1 MDGFAVV
8 VGAFPVAGG
17 RASRCGAVC
26 GFQRIAFEFVLVHNN
41 SRASTI
47 YIAGTGAESI
57 AANVEEAISHGTLAP
72 GDALP
77 PIRELAGQ
85 LGVNANTVAAA
96 YRLLRDRG
104 AVETAGR
111 RGTRVRHRPATT
123 PRSLLG
129 LDVPAGVRDLSTG
142 NPDPALLPI
151 AFARVPHAR
160 PLLYGEPAMSPE
172 LVDYA
177 RAALAADGVPA
188 DHLAV
193 TSGALDGIER
203 ALTAHLRPG
212 DRVAVEDPGW
222 ANLLDLLAALG
233 LSAEPVRVDD
243 DGPLAADMARALG
256 RGVRAVVLTNRAQ
269 NPTGAALSAD
279 RADALRGL
287 LAGRADEVLLVEDD
301 HCAGIAGAPLHTL
314 AGSTSHW
321 AFVRSASKAYGPDLR
336 VAVLAGDRRT
346 VERVHGRLRLGPGW
360 VSHLLQDLAVSL
372 WSDERRDSPR
382 RRGRG
387 AVHRQPHAVVR
398 RVSRARRRRSRSVR
412 AQRVGPG
419 ARRDGRDHPA
429 ARRGLGR
436 GAGDSVP
443 DPHAGGHPHHHRRP
457 GRRRD
462 RSPRRRRRRGGA
474 GHRTPQ
480 CLAQVMCIIGV
491 CRAPTSTS
499 MTNLPPR

>member
-1 MDGFAVV
+1 MILV
-8 VGAFPVAGG
+8 PV
-17 RASRCGAVC
+17 
-26 GFQRIAFEFVLVHNN
+26 QY
-41 SRASTI
+41 T
-47 YIAGTGAESI
+47 GTGAESI
-57 AANVEEAISHGTLAP
+57 AANVEEAISHGNLAP
-72 GDALP
+72 GEALP
-77 PIRELAGQ
+77 PIRELAGR

-104 AVETAGR
+104 AVEAAGR

-129 LDVPAGVRDLSTG
+129 LDVPPGVRDLSTG

-151 AFARVPHAR
+151 TFAWVPQAR

-172 LVDYA
+172 LVDYT
-177 RAALAADGVPA
+177 RAALGADGVPA
-188 DHLAV
+188 GHLAV

-203 ALTAHLRPG
+203 ALIAHLRPG

-301 HCAGIAGAPLHTL
+301 HCAGIAGAPLRTL
-314 AGSTSHW
+314 AGSTGHW

-360 VSHLLQDLAVSL
+360 VSHLLQDLAVRL
-372 WSDERRDSPR
+372 WRDEAATQLIQAAEEQYTNNRTRLCAALAE
-382 RRGRG
+382 RGVAAHGRSGLNVWVPVPDETVAITRLLGAGWGAAPGTRFRIRTPAGIRITIADLAADEIDPLADAVAESVRG
-387 AVHRQPHAVVR
+387 TG
-398 RVSRARRRRSRSVR
+398 RRSV
-412 AQRVGPG
+412 
-419 ARRDGRDHPA
+419 
-429 ARRGLGR
+429 
-436 GAGDSVP
+436 
-443 DPHAGGHPHHHRRP
+443 
-457 GRRRD
+457 
-462 RSPRRRRRRGGA
+462 
-474 GHRTPQ
+474 
-480 CLAQVMCIIGV
+480 
-491 CRAPTSTS
+491 
-499 MTNLPPR
+499 

>member
-1 MDGFAVV
+1 
-8 VGAFPVAGG
+8 
-17 RASRCGAVC
+17 
-26 GFQRIAFEFVLVHNN
+26 
-41 SRASTI
+41 
-47 YIAGTGAESI
+47 
-57 AANVEEAISHGTLAP
+57 LAP
-72 GDALP
+72 AAALP
-77 PIRELAGQ
+77 SIRELAAQ

-151 AFARVPHAR
+151 ASAWVPQAR
-160 PLLYGEPAMSPE
+160 PVLYGEPAMSPE
-172 LVDYA
+172 LVDYT
-177 RAALAADGVPA
+177 RAALAVAGVPA

-233 LSAEPVRVDD
+233 FSAEPVRVDD
-243 DGPLAADMARALG
+243 DGPLVADMARALG
-256 RGVRAVVLTNRAQ
+256 RGVRALVITNRAQ

-279 RADALRGL
+279 RAEALCGL
-287 LAGRADEVLLVEDD
+287 VAGGDLLIVEDD

-314 AGSTSHW
+314 AGATVHW

-346 VERVHGRLRLGPGW
+346 VERVHGRLRLGAGW

-372 WSDERRDSPR
+372 WSNEAASRLVGEAEDRYTSNRTRLVAALSERGVAAHGRSGLNVWVPVPDETVAITR
-382 RRGRG
+382 
-387 AVHRQPHAVVR
+387 
-398 RVSRARRRRSRSVR
+398 
-412 AQRVGPG
+412 
-419 ARRDGRDHPA
+419 
-429 ARRGLGR
+429 LL
-436 GAGDSVP
+436 GAGW
-443 DPHAGGHPHHHRRP
+443 AAAP
-457 GRRRD
+457 GTRFRI
-462 RSPRRRRRRGGA
+462 
-474 GHRTPQ
+474 RTPAGIRITIADLTADEIDP
-480 CLAQVMCIIGV
+480 LADAIAAAVLAIGRPSV
-491 CRAPTSTS
+491 
-499 MTNLPPR
+499 

>member
-1 MDGFAVV
+1 M
-8 VGAFPVAGG
+8 PVQ
-17 RASRCGAVC
+17 S
-26 GFQRIAFEFVLVHNN
+26 
-41 SRASTI
+41 S
-47 YIAGTGAESI
+47 IAGTGAESI
-57 AANVEEAISHGTLAP
+57 AANVEEAISHGSLAP

-77 PIRELAGQ
+77 PIRELAGR

-151 AFARVPHAR
+151 AGALRHGPVPRR
-160 PLLYGEPAMSPE
+160 PVLYGEAPMSPE
-172 LVDYA
+172 LVDCS
-177 RAALAADGVPA
+177 RSALSADGVPA

-203 ALTAHLRPG
+203 ALSAHLRPG

-243 DGPLAADMARALG
+243 DGPLVADMARALD
-256 RGVRAVVLTNRAQ
+256 RGVRAVVITNRAQ
-269 NPTGAALSAD
+269 NPTGATLSAD
-279 RADALRGL
+279 RADALGGL
-287 LAGRADEVLLVEDD
+287 LGGRADGPLLVEDD
-301 HCAGIAGAPLHTL
+301 HCAGIAGAPLHAL

-336 VAVLAGDRRT
+336 VAVLAGDHRT

-360 VSHLLQDLAVSL
+360 VSHLLQDLAVGL
-372 WSDERRDSPR
+372 WSDGAASRLVRTAEEQYTSTRTRLRAALAD
-382 RRGRG
+382 RGVAAHGRSGLNLWIPVPDETVAITRLLSAGWAAAPGTRFRIRTPAGIRVTIADLTADEIDPLADAVAG
-387 AVHRQPHAVVR
+387 AVRIAG
-398 RVSRARRRRSRSVR
+398 RASV
-412 AQRVGPG
+412 
-419 ARRDGRDHPA
+419 
-429 ARRGLGR
+429 
-436 GAGDSVP
+436 
-443 DPHAGGHPHHHRRP
+443 
-457 GRRRD
+457 
-462 RSPRRRRRRGGA
+462 
-474 GHRTPQ
+474 
-480 CLAQVMCIIGV
+480 
-491 CRAPTSTS
+491 
-499 MTNLPPR
+499 

>member
-1 MDGFAVV
+1 MSV
-8 VGAFPVAGG
+8 
-17 RASRCGAVC
+17 
-26 GFQRIAFEFVLVHNN
+26 QY
-41 SRASTI
+41 T
-47 YIAGTGAESI
+47 IAGTGAESI

-72 GDALP
+72 GDSLP
-77 PIRELAGQ
+77 PIRDLAGR
-85 LGVNANTVAAA
+85 LGVNANAVAAA

-129 LDVPAGVRDLSTG
+129 LEVPAGARDLSTG

-151 AFARVPHAR
+151 AFAPVPRAR

-172 LVDYA
+172 LVDYTH
-177 RAALAADGVPA
+177 AALAADGVPA

-222 ANLLDLLAALG
+222 ANLLDLLAALS

-243 DGPLAADMARALG
+243 DGPLVADMARALG
-256 RGVRAVVLTNRAQ
+256 RGVRAVVITNRAQ

-279 RADALRGL
+279 RADALRAL
-287 LAGRADEVLLVEDD
+287 LAGRADDLLLVEDD

-321 AFVRSASKAYGPDLR
+321 AFVRSVSKAYGPDLR

-372 WSDERRDSPR
+372 WSDE
-382 RRGRG
+382 
-387 AVHRQPHAVVR
+387 A
-398 RVSRARRRRSRSVR
+398 
-412 AQRVGPG
+412 
-419 ARRDGRDHPA
+419 A
-429 ARRGLGR
+429 ARLVAKAEGRYAGTRTRLCAALAERGVAAHGR
-436 GAGDSVP
+436 SGLNLWVPVPDETVAITRLLGAGW
-443 DPHAGGHPHHHRRP
+443 AAAP
-457 GRRRD
+457 GTRFRI
-462 RSPRRRRRRGGA
+462 
-474 GHRTPQ
+474 RTPPGIRITIADLTAHEIDP
-480 CLAQVMCIIGV
+480 LADAIADAVLATGRPSV
-491 CRAPTSTS
+491 
-499 MTNLPPR
+499 